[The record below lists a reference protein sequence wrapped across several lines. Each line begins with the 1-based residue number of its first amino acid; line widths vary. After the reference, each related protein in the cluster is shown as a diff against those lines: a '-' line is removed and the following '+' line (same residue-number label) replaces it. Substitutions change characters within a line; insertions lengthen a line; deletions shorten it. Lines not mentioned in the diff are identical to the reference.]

1 MKITVAGVGYVGLS
15 LAVLLAQHHEV
26 TAITTTEA
34 KAEKLNQFYSPIRD
48 DEIERFF
55 EEVRKGERTLNLKTT
70 TDKAAAY
77 GSAELVVIATPTN
90 YDDVE
95 NFFDTSAVEDAIEQT
110 LAVNPDV
117 LMVIKSTVPVG
128 YTDSVREKYG
138 IDNIIFSPEF
148 LRESKALYDNLY
160 PSRIVVGAYED
171 QRDAAEMFAGLL
183 LEGAWTEDDRAGRPR
198 QDIPVLIANPT
209 EAEAI
214 KLFANT
220 YLAVRVSY
228 FNELDTYAQTK
239 GLDTQQII
247 DGVCMDP
254 RIGGHYN
261 NPSFG
266 YGGYCLP
273 KDTKQLLANY
283 KDVPQTM
290 IEAVVHS
297 NTVRKDFIADQII
310 ARNPDV
316 VGVYRLTM
324 KSNSDNFRASAI
336 QGVMKRIKAKGIPII
351 IYEPT
356 LEDGDEFFRSKVVND
371 LEAFKAQS
379 DVILA
384 NRFDEEVLGDV
395 AEKVYTRDL
404 FRRD

>member
-1 MKITVAGVGYVGLS
+1 MRITVAGVGYVGLS
-15 LAVLLAQHHEV
+15 LAVLLAQKHDV
-26 TAITTTEA
+26 TAITTTES
-34 KAEKLNQFYSPIRD
+34 KAEMLNQFKSPIQD

-55 EEVRKGERTLNLKTT
+55 KEVSEGERTLNLFTT
-70 TDKAAAY
+70 TDKEAAY
-77 GSAELVVIATPTN
+77 GDADLVIIATPTN
-90 YDDVE
+90 YDDV
-95 NFFDTSAVEDAIEQT
+95 NHFFDTSAVEDAIEWT
-110 LAVNPDV
+110 LKVNPDV
-117 LMVIKSTVPVG
+117 LMVIKSTIPVG
-128 YTDSVREKYG
+128 YTESVREKYG
-138 IDNIIFSPEF
+138 VKNIIFSPEF
-148 LRESKALYDNLY
+148 LRESKALYDNLH
-160 PSRIVVGAYED
+160 PSRIVVGCDDD
-171 QRDAAEMFAGLL
+171 QMEEGQMFADLL
-183 LEGAWTEDDRAGRPR
+183 LEGAREEEKRVGVLK
-198 QDIPVLIANPT
+198 QDIPVLLTHLT

-239 GLDTQQII
+239 GLDTKMII
-247 DGVCMDP
+247 DGVSLDP

-290 IEAVVHS
+290 IEAVVRS
-297 NTVRKDFIADQII
+297 NSVRKEFIADQII
-310 ARNPDV
+310 SRNPDT

-336 QGVMKRIKAKGIPII
+336 QGVMSRIKAKGIPII

-356 LEDGDEFFRSKVVND
+356 LEDGSMFQRSEVVND
-371 LEAFKAQS
+371 LERFKSES
-379 DVILA
+379 DVIIA
-384 NRFDEEVLGDV
+384 NRFDMDVLGDV
-395 AEKVYTRDL
+395 ADKVYTRDL
-404 FRRD
+404 FSRD